1 MPRAKDTLVNKTN
14 VAPLEA
20 YREAQTYFMYLSVWF
35 ITSVDWAIELDKFDD
50 IDCIFGE
57 KNLYCLFGRLSIKHK
72 KKEVL

>member
-35 ITSVDWAIELDKFDD
+35 ITSVDWAIELDKLDD

-57 KNLYCLFGRLSIKHK
+57 KICTAYLD
-72 KKEVL
+72 V

>member
-1 MPRAKDTLVNKTN
+1 MNKTN

-35 ITSVDWAIELDKFDD
+35 ITSVDWAIELDKLDD

-57 KNLYCLFGRLSIKHK
+57 KICTAYLD
-72 KKEVL
+72 V